1 MERNESTT
9 TANGKESIW
18 SLPFVVLMTVNF
30 FQSMAAFMANTT
42 IPVFADHLGAS
53 TALVGVVVSSFA
65 ATALLIR
72 PFAGPAFDSFSRKR
86 LLIGAQTIICISLVS
101 YGIVDSLPGLIAIR
115 LLHGIGIG
123 CAGPLAMSFVS
134 EFLPASKLASGISIY
149 ALAQSFAQ
157 VIGPAAGLWLV
168 ESFGFSTAYFLAAG
182 CLFVAMCG
190 VFTIREP
197 QRERLP
203 YEFKLSR
210 MFAREALDKAFAL
223 MLLAM
228 SFACLTSYVVLY
240 GYLMGLEGVGLFFI
254 VYALCLVVTRP
265 LFGTMAD
272 RFGAPRVL
280 VVGLL
285 FFAASYVS
293 LSLARNMTDMVVT
306 AVIGSAGFG
315 CCAPLFQ
322 TLGLSSVPPERRG
335 AASNTVFTGLDLGML
350 IGPVLGGTTIE
361 ALVPLAG
368 SQFAAYSQM
377 WIVMLIPAA
386 GSFAVVLYWNIKQAR
401 EAKALGE

>member
-1 MERNESTT
+1 MGKTEGQATG
-9 TANGKESIW
+9 NGKESIW

-53 TALVGVVVSSFA
+53 TAVVGVVVSSFA

-86 LLIGAQTIICISLVS
+86 LLIGAQLIICASLVS
-101 YGIVDSLPGLIAIR
+101 YGIVDSLPALIAIR

-123 CAGPLAMSFVS
+123 CAGPLGMSLVS
-134 EFLPASKLASGISIY
+134 EFLPMSKLASGISIY

-168 ESFGFSTAYFLAAG
+168 DEFGFSTAYFLAAG
-182 CLFVAMCG
+182 CLFAAICG

-203 YEFKLSR
+203 YELKLGR
-210 MFAREALDKAFAL
+210 MFAREALDKALAL

-228 SFACLTSYVVLY
+228 SFSCVASYAVLY
-240 GYLMGLEGVGLFFI
+240 GNLLGVEGVGLFFT

-272 RFGAPRVL
+272 RFGIPRVL
-280 VVGLL
+280 LVGLL
-285 FFAASYVS
+285 FFASSYVA
-293 LSLARNMTDMVVT
+293 LSLTRDMTGFIIS
-306 AVIGSAGFG
+306 AVLGSAGFG

-322 TLGLSSVPPERRG
+322 TAGLSSVPPERRG

-350 IGPVLGGTTIE
+350 CGPVTGGATIE
-361 ALVPLAG
+361 MLMPMLG
-368 SQFAAYSQM
+368 SQMVAYSHM
-377 WIVMLIPAA
+377 WLVMLLPAA
-386 GSFAVVLYWNIKQAR
+386 GSFAIVAYWNVKQIR
-401 EAKALGE
+401 EARANG